1 LSLSRLT
8 KAMSIP
14 SRVSFRERQLLR
26 AGDLQAEQQYLLGLA
41 GRHHVAPHTWGI
53 VRGLSLSL
61 QGNVATVQ
69 PGLAIDGYGRELAVF
84 EAHRIPL
91 DQQRSSYYV
100 YLYYC
105 ERPKGACGTAPNP
118 RFQDSAEVGISSAPW
133 PVPGG
138 DPDLTSAAAAG
149 SIAGAAPWPVLLG
162 VIKARKNNVFHV
174 HYSPCVYTQL
184 RASSVCAPAG
194 GAIVRIGA
202 ENLADPYSLR
212 ISLRDSARNLQRRFA
227 VDLDGNLI
235 FWGNLILTG
244 AERGAVFP
252 TQKKGLF
259 VNAQAK
265 SSAGGAVR
273 VQFDLSTPGT
283 LALRFRV
290 ASSALGSSKPD
301 VLKLD
306 DSASAKQVKE
316 AIKAFNKTSSSV
328 HLQEILEVKPRKAK
342 KIVASEALF
351 AAPATPPPA
360 PPIFDDRD
368 LPLEFSGADFLFA
381 PEEVP
386 ALPPCDCLT
395 PVDNPELLPEGLI
408 FLPGTAAP
416 APPGREI
423 YSLHLEP
430 KGELPSDEVR
440 IGGGVK
446 KDGDFSRHISVSG
459 QFDDTFVPLL
469 AFRGNGSLALPGDL
483 STAGLASHLL
493 CVVGGTTQLP
503 VVKPDPRDPL
513 FNYLLVLAFIQ
524 GVMSGSSQL
533 VKVDFPGFPTFFET
547 HQTLEYSFTLQ
558 NLSTNGLLKHDKC
571 SETIITNSLAVF
583 GSVSFAGILLPYAN
597 PTSVPVSHP
606 AGQLPAGATSLQI
619 EIDVSMKLGDLSVAG
634 KKRSPTVPILQSPA
648 PDFSH
653 LVDHIQVGHQFH
665 VGVVNPSGVDL
676 VLTQASLTRPG
687 ATQNLLAGNLL
698 VPAGQTIDLP
708 LQPTVNGSG
717 GPAVRFTLAIA
728 YHWIVAGSPTSDRPL
743 TFDKTVVV
751 G

>member
-1 LSLSRLT
+1 
-8 KAMSIP
+8 MGIP

-84 EAHRIPL
+84 EAHRIPF
-91 DQQRSSYYV
+91 DRQRSSYYV

-105 ERPKGACGTAPNP
+105 ERPKGACGQAPNP
-118 RFQDSAEVGISSAPW
+118 RFRDSAEVGISPTPW
-133 PVPGG
+133 PVPEG
-138 DPDLTSAAAAG
+138 DPDLTLATAAG
-149 SIAGAAPWPVLLG
+149 SIADAAPWPVLLA
-162 VIKARKNNVFHV
+162 VIKIRKNKISHV
-174 HYSPCVYTQL
+174 QYSHCVYTQL
-184 RASSVCAPAG
+184 RAGSVYSPAG

-212 ISLRDSARNLQRRFA
+212 ISLRDSARNLQKRFA
-227 VDLDGNLI
+227 VDLDGNPI
-235 FWGNLILTG
+235 FWGNLILTS
-244 AERGAVFP
+244 AERGAVLP

-259 VNAQAK
+259 LSAQVK

-273 VQFDLSTPGT
+273 MQFDLSTPGT
-283 LALRFRV
+283 LTLRFRV
-290 ASSALGSSKPD
+290 TSSALGSPQPD
-301 VLKLD
+301 ILRLND
-306 DSASAKQVKE
+306 LASAKQVKE

-328 HLQEILEVKPRKAK
+328 HLQEIVEIKPRKAK
-342 KIVASEALF
+342 KIVAPGPLF
-351 AAPATPPPA
+351 AAPAAPPPA
-360 PPIFDDRD
+360 PPILDDRD
-368 LPLEFSGADFLFA
+368 LPLEFSGADLSFA
-381 PEEVP
+381 PEAVP

-395 PVDNPELLPEGLI
+395 PVDNPESLPEGLI

-459 QFDDTFVPLL
+459 QFDDAFVPLL
-469 AFRGNGSLALPGDL
+469 SFRGNGSLALPGDL

-493 CVVGGTTQLP
+493 CVVGGTAQLP

-524 GVMSGSSQL
+524 GVMSRSSQL

-547 HQTLEYSFTLQ
+547 NQTLDYSFSLQ
-558 NLSTNGLLKHDKC
+558 NLSTTGLLKPDKC
-571 SETIITNSLAVF
+571 SETIATNTLAVF
-583 GSVSFAGILLPYAN
+583 GSIPFAGILLPFAS
-597 PTSVPVSHP
+597 PTPVQVSHP
-606 AGQLPAGATSLQI
+606 KGQLPSGATSLQI

-634 KKRSPTVPILQSPA
+634 KKQSPTVPILQSPT
-648 PDFSH
+648 PDFSR
-653 LVDHIQVGHQFH
+653 LVDHIH
-665 VGVVNPSGVDL
+665 VGDLFTVGVANPSGVDL

-687 ATQNLLAGNLL
+687 AAQNLLAGNLL

-708 LQPTVNGSG
+708 IQPTVNGAG
-717 GPAVRFTLAIA
+717 GPAVRFTLAIV
-728 YHWIVAGSPTSDRPL
+728 YHWMIAGSPTSDTPPT
-743 TFDKTVVV
+743 TFDKTVIV